1 MRVICRTIQAAGLP
15 SNYLDPRASLDQ
27 HFVFPLTVGRS
38 YVVYGLLFRDA
49 QVWYLVADDN
59 ELPYPM
65 AYPAPLFE
73 VQNGRPSKH
82 WIFALT
88 PETRSHHA
96 LLAVPAWTADPY
108 FYDRL
113 TNGED
118 REVREFA
125 RMRVAID
132 EEEAGEHI
140 AKWAS

>member
-1 MRVICRTIQAAGLP
+1 MRVICRTNNATKLP
-15 SNYLDPRASLDQ
+15 SNYLDPRAGLDQ

-49 QVWYLVADDN
+49 QVWYLLADDN

-73 VQNGRPSKH
+73 VQSGRPSKH
-82 WIFALT
+82 WVFALT
-88 PETRSHHA
+88 PETSSQHA
-96 LLAVPAWTADPY
+96 LFAAPAWTADTY

-125 RMRVAID
+125 RMRAVMD
-132 EEEAGEHI
+132 EEEA
-140 AKWAS
+140 ASASPSTS